1 MARVLVTRPMP
12 AAARSAARI
21 EALGHRV
28 LVAPLLVFRP
38 LPLAPDALPAPD
50 EVDAL
55 VVTSA
60 RSLEALAG
68 TGMTDTGMAGAGQ
81 LAPYL
86 RLPVFAVGTATG
98 QAAREA
104 GFGRVAEAG
113 GTLSDLVRLIAERRP
128 GERLLYL
135 AGRERS
141 GDLAGELAPRGFQC
155 RLVETYAIERL
166 DGLPPAVRAALAA
179 EDEGR
184 PVLAPVYSRRSA
196 LALAGALGSWTGRP
210 DFRFLAIS
218 GQAGEP
224 LQGLGPVV
232 VAARCDEDAL
242 LDLLPTGIR

>member
-12 AAARSAARI
+12 AAVRSGARI

-28 LVAPLLVFRP
+28 HVAPLLRFRP
-38 LPLAPDALPAPD
+38 LPEGPDALPASD
-50 EVDAL
+50 EIDAL
-55 VVTSA
+55 AATSA

-68 TGMTDTGMAGAGQ
+68 TGH

-86 RLPVFAVGTATG
+86 HLPVFAVGAATG

-104 GFGRVAEAG
+104 GFERVAEAG

-128 GERLLYL
+128 GGRVLYL

-141 GDLAGELAPRGFQC
+141 GDLAGELGRKGFEC

-166 DGLPPAVRAALAA
+166 DGLSDAVRAALAA
-179 EDEGR
+179 DDDGR
-184 PVLAPVYSRRSA
+184 PVLAPVYSRQSAHA
-196 LALAGALGSWTGRP
+196 LASALGSWKERP

-224 LQGLGPVV
+224 LQGMGPVV

-242 LDLLPTGIR
+242 LDLLSTDIG